1 MNPFLYAMNIGT
13 LAAWMSVS
21 SICAFSD
28 EGNGLSLLGLEDED
42 PMSLTDGEVLDLD
55 SFAAGSSSM
64 AEIDTEDNQE
74 QIQDQQAAVAEE
86 LPLIPEVPEM
96 PEIAETT
103 PLPDVPE
110 MPDAPPE
117 PAKPDSTAIAEKPKT
132 RSAPRASTSDR
143 AKETKRGSTGPVA
156 RRTTQGNGTGSGSGG
171 TAGSGEGKVGAARFA
186 GGRMPRPPY
195 PANATKENIEG
206 SITVVISVDERG
218 NVVNVSIRN
227 ASHPYFNNP
236 SVINTCRRWKFRPG
250 PRATFSRVIR
260 FKLN

>member
-1 MNPFLYAMNIGT
+1 MHPFLYAMNIGT

-28 EGNGLSLLGLEDED
+28 EGNGLSLLGLEDDE

-74 QIQDQQAAVAEE
+74 EILDQQAATAEE

-103 PLPDVPE
+103 PLPEVPE
-110 MPDAPPE
+110 IPDAPPE
-117 PAKPDSTAIAEKPKT
+117 PAKPDPTAMAEKPKA
-132 RSAPRASTSDR
+132 RPAPRAATSDR
-143 AKETKRGSTGPVA
+143 AKETKRGTTGPVA
-156 RRTTQGNGTGSGSGG
+156 RRTTQGGGTGTGSGG

-186 GGRMPRPPY
+186 GGRMPKPPY
-195 PANATKENIEG
+195 PAAARKENLEG
-206 SITVVISVDERG
+206 SVTVVVTVDERG
-218 NVVNVSIRN
+218 NVVDVSIRN
-227 ASHPYFNNP
+227 ASHPYFNDP
-236 SVINTCRRWKFRPG
+236 SVINTCRRWKFRAG
-250 PRATFSRVIR
+250 PRGSISRTIR
-260 FKLN
+260 FTLN